1 MNQTG
6 RRKIYL
12 DHAATTPVDPAVVA
26 AMLPY
31 FTERFGNPSSLHV
44 FGQEA
49 KRAIEAARDR
59 IASFIGAGQD
69 EIVFTG
75 SGTES
80 DNFALKGIASA
91 IAHMGNHIITSKI
104 EHHAVLETCK
114 HLEENGCRVTYLG
127 VNSAGLVDPDDVRRA
142 ITDETILISIMH
154 ANNEIGT
161 IQPIAEIGKIARE
174 RAIYFHADAVQTVGH
189 IPTRVDDLGVDLMSA
204 SAHKLYGPKGV
215 GFIYI
220 RKGTR
225 IESLLHGGEQEKRRR
240 ASTQNVPGI
249 VGLGKAIEIASRDM
263 TDEMEKLIVLRDKL
277 IGGICGRIESV
288 HLNGDPGRRL
298 PNNVSVCFDGVAGE
312 ALVLSLDMQGIACSA
327 GSACTSTNIEP
338 SHVLAAIGLERMM
351 AHGSLRFSLG
361 KQTTEEEVDYILDI
375 LPGIVNRL
383 RKI

>member
-1 MNQTG
+1 MVG
-6 RRKIYL
+6 
-12 DHAATTPVDPAVVA
+12 

-31 FTERFGNPSSLHV
+31 FTEHFGNPSSLHG

-59 IASFIGAGQD
+59 IATFIGAGQD

-91 IAHMGNHIITSKI
+91 IADMGNHIITSKV

-114 HLEENGCRVTYLG
+114 HLEENGCRVTYLE

-161 IQPIAEIGKIARE
+161 IQPIAEIGKIARDH
-174 RAIYFHADAVQTVGH
+174 AIYFHTDAVQTVGH
-189 IPTRVDDLGVDLMSA
+189 IPTLVDNLGVDLLSA

-225 IESLLHGGEQEKRRR
+225 IESLLHGGEQERKRR

-263 TDEMEKLIVLRDKL
+263 ADEMTTLPALRDKL
-277 IGGICGRIESV
+277 IGGIRERIEAV
-288 HLNGDPGRRL
+288 HLNGDPVSRL
-298 PNNVSVCFDGVAGE
+298 PNNVSVCFEGVAGE
-312 ALVLSLDMQGIACSA
+312 ALVLSLDIQGIACSA

-338 SHVLAAIGLERMM
+338 SHVLAAIGLDRRM

-361 KQTTEEEVDYILDI
+361 KQTTEEEIDYILDI

-383 RKI
+383 RRI